1 IADEPLRA
9 DFRRGKRAMLKSM
22 FGLLSILMISTLGC
36 GQFDLMDF
44 RSQTPDTPSP
54 KIPTLEEKSET
65 RVETPLLGRYV
76 SIGNRNAVY
85 LVGVGLVTGL
95 PGTGADPPVSPQRTQ
110 LLDDMRRRKVPNPNE
125 ILRSDSTALVAV
137 KAYLP
142 PNIKKGER
150 FDIEVYVPDDA
161 NVKSLNGGFL
171 LETYLSEAANIPGAG
186 MLEGHV
192 LAKAA
197 GPILVGTMSNDADAA
212 QQRGTLLRGK
222 ILRGAVSL
230 KDRDMTLL
238 LRNEYRGVRMS
249 SRVANRVG
257 QRFYDYQVGGQR
269 VPLAEAK
276 TNEVIELKIHNRY
289 KDNPDRYIQVIRN
302 IALQESDIAEQLR
315 IERLKSELHEPR
327 TCESAALKLE
337 AIGKRGIET
346 LKSGLKHPS
355 EEVQFHSAVALA
367 YLEDASGIDVLVKAA
382 RDEPAFRV
390 FALAAL
396 SVINDARAFVKLR
409 ELLSEPSAE
418 TRYGAF
424 VAMRALD
431 PGDPFVRGEILPSA
445 FRLNV
450 LDVEGDP
457 MIHFRRRK
465 EQEIV
470 VFGTE
475 HKFEFPLIARAGKD
489 IMVQGR
495 AGDDYL
501 TVSKITLAETERKKI
516 PNDAIAL
523 IRTVSEMGASYP
535 DVAQL
540 LIEARQQKNLRS
552 RLEMDTLPKSGRIYR
567 RKNLAHTA
575 TYESKTRIG
584 RPMSGPSMFSD
595 SEPDTTQ
602 SRLAETEDPELEDT
616 QGEPVGTASSVD
628 VTTPEPEPEPEPE
641 VAAAEEEPEPK
652 PKRFGAL
659 TGFTDLFKRNE

>member
-1 IADEPLRA
+1 
-9 DFRRGKRAMLKSM
+9 MLKSM
-22 FGLLSILMISTLGC
+22 IGLLSILMISALGC

-54 KIPTLEEKSET
+54 KKTSLEEKSET
-65 RVETPLLGRYV
+65 RVETPLIGQYV
-76 SIGNRNAVY
+76 SIGNRNSVQ

-95 PGTGADPPVSPQRTQ
+95 PGTGANPPVSPERTQ

-125 ILRSDSTALVAV
+125 ILKSDSTALVAV

-142 PNIKKGER
+142 PNIKKGEQ

-161 NVKSLNGGFL
+161 NVKSLNGGYL
-171 LETYLSEAANIPGAG
+171 LETYLSQAAYIPGAG
-186 MLEGHV
+186 VREGHV

-197 GPILVGTMSNDADAA
+197 GPILVGIKTNDEAA
-212 QQRGTLLRGK
+212 SQQRGTLLRGK
-222 ILRGAVSL
+222 VLRGAVSM

-257 QRFYDYQVGGQR
+257 QRFFDYEVGGQL

-276 TNEVIELKIHNRY
+276 TNEVIELKIHHRY
-289 KDNPDRYIQVIRN
+289 KNNPDRYIQVIRN
-302 IALQESDIAEQLR
+302 IALKESDIAQQLR
-315 IERLKSELHEPR
+315 IERLKTELHEPK

-355 EEVQFHSAVALA
+355 EEVQFYSAVALA
-367 YLEDASGIDVLVKAA
+367 YLEDPSGIDVLAKAA

-396 SVINDARAFVKLR
+396 SVIDDARAFVKLR
-409 ELLSEPSAE
+409 ELLSDPSAE

-424 VAMRALD
+424 VALRSLD
-431 PGDPFVRGEILPSA
+431 PGDPFVRGELLPSA

-450 LDVEGDP
+450 LDVEGDR

-475 HKFEFPLIARAGKD
+475 HKFEFPLIARAGKN

-495 AGDDYL
+495 TGDKSL
-501 TVSKITLAETERKKI
+501 MVSKITLGEEIERKKI
-516 PNDAIAL
+516 PNDVVAL

-540 LIEARQQKNLRS
+540 LIEAHQQKNLKS
-552 RLEMDTLPKSGRIYR
+552 RLEMDSLPKAGRVYH
-567 RKNLAHTA
+567 RKNSAHTA
-575 TYESKTRIG
+575 TYESKTRVG

-595 SEPDTTQ
+595 SEPDT
-602 SRLAETEDPELEDT
+602 SRSGVKETIDELELEDEEET
-616 QGEPVGTASSVD
+616 VGTASSVD
-628 VTTPEPEPEPEPE
+628 VTTPEPEPEPE
-641 VAAAEEEPEPK
+641 VAAAEAEPEPK